1 MIISGDQIEK
11 RNQVSY
17 FQVTISR
24 KKNPLALRA
33 RILKL
38 FWKGKKLK
46 SLLQGINL
54 KRGHQMRYFFLVT
67 ALKKNPLALRSRILK
82 LFWMGKK
89 LNSLFPG
96 IKLKG
101 GIKYFI
107 FTISRKRKSARASR
121 SYIKVV
127 LEGVKLKIII
137 SGDQFKKR
145 ASNSLFLRG
154 HCIEKIRSRF
164 ALAY

>member
-46 SLLQGINL
+46 SLFHGINL
-54 KRGHQMRYFFLVT
+54 KRGHQMRYFFLATV
-67 ALKKNPLALRSRILK
+67 LKK
-82 LFWMGKK
+82 
-89 LNSLFPG
+89 
-96 IKLKG
+96 
-101 GIKYFI
+101 
-107 FTISRKRKSARASR
+107 KSARASR
-121 SYIKVV
+121 SHTKTF
-127 LEGVKLKIII
+127 LDGEEVKLVI
-137 SGDQFKKR
+137 SGDQ
-145 ASNSLFLRG
+145 LRG
-154 HCIEKIRSRF
+154 HQIRSRF